1 LTRAKIRGRNLIGTG
16 TGIRRRPTVYLIAIP
31 ADSLIHIACRG
42 TILFIDDEIEMGFMV
57 SNLFTHHGY
66 KIFTA
71 ETVDVA
77 LEMSDNIPLDAII
90 LDVEPGPRQRP
101 QNHDFFW
108 HRNHPEIPIIIYTGR
123 RMMTRW

>member
-1 LTRAKIRGRNLIGTG
+1 MRLKW
-16 TGIRRRPTVYLIAIP
+16 
-31 ADSLIHIACRG
+31 DSWS
-42 TILFIDDEIEMGFMV
+42 

-90 LDVEPGPRQRP
+90 LDVNLGTD
-101 QNHDFFW
+101 NGLKLMTFL
-108 HRNHPEIPIIIYTGR
+108 HRNHPEIPIIIYHR
-123 RMMTRW
+123 PAALMTRW